1 MHMYLKSIKA
11 NGFKSF
17 ADKTN
22 IVLENN
28 ITCVVGP
35 NGSGK
40 SNIVDAIRWVLGEQ
54 SVKSLRGASAMS
66 DIIFAGS
73 KSRTGANRSEVSLV
87 FDNSDHYLKS
97 EFEEVEVKRVLYRSG
112 ESEYFINNAKVRLKD
127 ITDLFLDTGAGNDSF
142 NIISQGS
149 IESVVNSK
157 PMERRVIFE
166 EAAGVLKYKKRKEES
181 LRKLE
186 KTKENID
193 KVNLIIEEL
202 KVNLEPL
209 KEQSINA
216 RKYLDLKEEL
226 KNIEIAT
233 ITEEITN
240 INETYTKLKT
250 EIEELNTMLLNEETS
265 SSDDASSLE
274 TLKLKSLRLDEAISE
289 ESQKLLEMT
298 SRFVNLQNEKMMYT
312 ERKKFAGNTSD
323 VENNIVRLK
332 EEILELDK
340 SINLLENEMKHLM
353 DNLGKQESNLRDT
366 NEEVSLLKI
375 KRNSLHNKYQIN
387 LRELFELSS
396 KKDILENN
404 ILNDTKMPV
413 AVKNVLNNVRLK
425 GVYNTIGKLIEIPDE
440 YVNAI
445 DIALGA
451 SSNFVVVENERVAKD
466 CIAFLKENKLGRAT
480 FFPLNIIK
488 EKILSDSVIKEVS
501 KVKGFVGIASNL
513 ITYEDKFQNI
523 IKNQL
528 GNVLVVENIDVLNE
542 VGKILEYKYR
552 IVSLDGE
559 IMHAGGSLTGGTFK
573 NDNSV
578 LKDKMNLETT
588 KKEIV
593 KKEEENEKIMSELN
607 TFDETLK
614 TLSTKEEEM
623 NRSIINLKES
633 INDKTNFLDS
643 KKQKVQELNKELEGS
658 NALKDGQVDEKL
670 LSLLDELNEAENNKN
685 ITESNLQE
693 LKNEKNNLVS
703 EIDELEKKYR
713 EKNSNYNKLQND
725 LKTKE
730 VAIGKLDIKLDNLLL
745 TLNESYNL
753 TYEQAKL
760 SYVLEMESDVAKTK
774 VASLK
779 NEIARLGEV
788 NVFAIEE
795 YDRVSTRFEF
805 LTRQKEDLENASTN
819 LISIIEEMDS
829 IMIERFSTTFKQI
842 SEEFKNVFKK
852 LFKGGNGMLTLTDP
866 DNILETGIEIIA
878 EPPGKKLNSIGLL
891 SGGEKTLTAISL
903 LFAVLNVK
911 TVPFCVLDEV
921 EAALDEANVDAFGKY
936 LQEYKKNSQF
946 ILITHKKRTMEYA
959 DTLYGITMQESGV
972 SKIVS
977 VKLENV

>member
-1 MHMYLKSIKA
+1 MYLKSIKA

-22 IVLENN
+22 IVLDNN

-73 KSRTGANRSEVSLV
+73 KSRNGASRAEVSLT
-87 FDNSDHYLKS
+87 FDNSDKYLKS
-97 EFEEVEVKRVLYRSG
+97 DMTEIEVKRVLYRSG
-112 ESEYFINNAKVRLKD
+112 ESEYFINGARVRLKD

-157 PMERRVIFE
+157 PIERRVIFE

-186 KTKENID
+186 KTKENIE

-209 KEQSINA
+209 KEQSENA
-216 RKYLDLKEEL
+216 KKYLDLKEEL

-233 ITEEITN
+233 ITEEITD

-250 EIEELNTMLLNEETS
+250 EIEELNAKILDEDAS

-274 TLKLKSLRLDEAISE
+274 TLKLKSIRLEEEISDNN
-289 ESQKLLEMT
+289 QKLLEAT
-298 SRFVNLQNEKMMYT
+298 SRFVNLQNEKVMYT
-312 ERKKFAGNTSD
+312 ERKNFAGNTSD
-323 VENNIVRLK
+323 VENTVVRLK

-340 SINLLENEMKHLM
+340 SIKLLENETNHLTE
-353 DNLGKQESNLRDT
+353 DLKKQEHDLEDT
-366 NEEVSLLKI
+366 NEEESFLKI
-375 KRNSLHNKYQIN
+375 KRNSLQNKYQENI
-387 LRELFELSS
+387 RELYSLTS
-396 KKDILENN
+396 KKEILENN
-404 ILNDTKMPV
+404 LLNDSKMPI

-425 GVYNTIGKLIEIPDE
+425 GVYNTIGKLIAIPDE

-445 DIALGA
+445 DVALGA
-451 SSNFVVVENERVAKD
+451 SCNFVVVENEKSAKE

-488 EKILSDSVIKEVS
+488 EKYIPDNILKSVLNK
-501 KVKGFVGIASNL
+501 KGVVGIASDL
-513 ITYEDKFQNI
+513 VTYEEKFESI

-542 VGKILEYKYR
+542 VGRTLEYKYR

-573 NDNSV
+573 NENSV
-578 LKDKMNLETT
+578 LKDKMNLEST

-593 KKEEENEKIMSELN
+593 RKEEENEKNKKELEN
-607 TFDETLK
+607 YEEQLK
-614 TLSTKEEEM
+614 NLSLKEEM
-623 NRSIINLKES
+623 LNRSIINLKES
-633 INDKTNFLDS
+633 IHEKENFLEA
-643 KKQKVQELNKELEGS
+643 KKQKQLELNKELEGS
-658 NALKDGQVDEKL
+658 NALKDGHVDEKL
-670 LSLLDELNEAENNKN
+670 IVLLEELNEAENTKN
-685 ITESNLQE
+685 ITENNLE
-693 LKNEKNNLVS
+693 KLKEEKNSLAS

-725 LKTKE
+725 LKMKE
-730 VAIGKLDIKLDNLLL
+730 VTLGKLDIKLDNLLL
-745 TLNESYNL
+745 NLNENYNL
-753 TYEQAKL
+753 TYENAKL
-760 SYVLEMESDVAKTK
+760 SYVLDMDKEVAKNK

-779 NEIARLGEV
+779 SEIAHLGEV
-788 NVFAIEE
+788 NIFAIEE
-795 YDRVSTRFEF
+795 YDRVSTRYEF
-805 LTRQKEDLENASTN
+805 LNHQKEDLESASTN
-819 LISIIEEMDS
+819 LISIIEEMDT
-829 IMIERFSTTFKQI
+829 IMVERFSKTFKLI
-842 SEEFKNVFKK
+842 SEEFTAVFKK

-866 DNILETGIEIIA
+866 ENILETGIEIVA